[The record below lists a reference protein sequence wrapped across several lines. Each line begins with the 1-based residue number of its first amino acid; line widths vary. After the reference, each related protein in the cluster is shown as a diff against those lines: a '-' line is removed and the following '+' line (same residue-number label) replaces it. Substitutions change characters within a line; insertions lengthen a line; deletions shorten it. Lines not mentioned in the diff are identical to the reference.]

1 MPTARQTLPALSIPS
16 HVNLGWLGKSAQ
28 NWGKIIQK
36 NGDRETGA
44 LAIKLGFWILTMQ
57 QALSGEPN
65 LAIAHNAAD
74 NAQKIAQTLRKRM
87 RHLHALKAFGR
98 ILEDIESDVLRP
110 TGRRACQTR
119 VAARF
124 SNQHTARMRMDR
136 NRIREMFDNGGYLS
150 VWTGPKAEEKMREY
164 GLEIPPP
171 KKSGPVYYKGKK
183 VGFMDNW
190 AGLKLQDESFVL
202 KHMRFLEGFNWMYT
216 NG

>member
-1 MPTARQTLPALSIPS
+1 
-16 HVNLGWLGKSAQ
+16 
-28 NWGKIIQK
+28 
-36 NGDRETGA
+36 
-44 LAIKLGFWILTMQ
+44 
-57 QALSGEPN
+57 
-65 LAIAHNAAD
+65 
-74 NAQKIAQTLRKRM
+74 
-87 RHLHALKAFGR
+87 
-98 ILEDIESDVLRP
+98 
-110 TGRRACQTR
+110 
-119 VAARF
+119 
-124 SNQHTARMRMDR
+124 MDR